1 MIGKR
6 SARGGR
12 PRRSVQR
19 SRGFTM
25 FELVATV
32 CMIAILASVGNNR
45 LRYYQELAEKSV
57 MEMTLGAMTAGL
69 RYRVAQILIT
79 SSVRTAGDLVR
90 VNPVTFLQDPPK
102 TYLGE
107 FAAPNVKVEP
117 GAWYYDLAR
126 HEVVYVPVYTDN
138 LVIKDGSP
146 GRLRFRIKLS
156 YDRLPDANVSNDQPM
171 LVGAKIEPAVNFAWF

>member
-1 MIGKR
+1 MIR
-6 SARGGR
+6 RRTVRGGGR
-12 PRRSVQR
+12 TRGRA
-19 SRGFTM
+19 RGFTI

-32 CMIAILASVGNNR
+32 CLIAVLASVANNR
-45 LRYYQELAEKSV
+45 LRYYQEMAEKSV

-90 VNPVTFLQDPPK
+90 VNPVTFLQEPPK
-102 TYLGE
+102 TYIGE

-117 GAWYYDLAR
+117 GAWYYDSAR
-126 HEVVYVPVYTDN
+126 YEIVYVPAFTDN
-138 LVIKDGSP
+138 LVIKDGPP

-156 YDRLPDANVSNDQPM
+156 YDRQADPAVPNDQPM
-171 LVGAKIEPAVNFAWF
+171 LVGAKIEPVVNFSWF